1 MMKKIGRI
9 NRKIISDKIFSMKM
23 FFDNIWLKFVFW
35 VLKCHRSASIQEK
48 GYGNGFYKESPY
60 WLDFYLRPRRFILFS
75 YGTFLT
81 AFTLSE
87 FYEKFKV
94 DSPWMEKRT
103 GLDLGSRHFQSRQV
117 VILMRFF
124 FTFADSCGFRRIEL
138 ALHGN
143 DPAHPPQ
150 HKIAPNFVAV
160 FHTFECASY
169 SED

>member
-9 NRKIISDKIFSMKM
+9 TRKIISDEIFSMKM

-48 GYGNGFYKESPY
+48 EYGNGFYKESLY

-75 YGTFLT
+75 CGTLLT

-87 FYEKFKV
+87 FHKTFKV

-103 GLDLGSRHFQSRQV
+103 GLDLRSRQFQSRQV
-117 VILMRFF
+117 VILVHFF
-124 FTFADSCGFRRIEL
+124 LLSRT
-138 ALHGN
+138 
-143 DPAHPPQ
+143 PTV
-150 HKIAPNFVAV
+150 FV
-160 FHTFECASY
+160 E
-169 SED
+169 